1 MKRRPASTSNDKL
14 QLDMTP
20 MIDCTFQLIIFFML
34 QLKIIQPEGDFNI
47 NMPPQGGVPTPSN
60 GAIIP
65 DIKVTLKANPDGSL
79 QALMLGQRNLGNGP
93 KVYGQLNDE
102 ILQIIGKPGDPA
114 SKDTEVEID
123 IDYKLHFKHV
133 VSTVSACS
141 GKLDKKGR
149 LVRYIEKIKFTP
161 PKKPTA

>member
-1 MKRRPASTSNDKL
+1 MKRRPSTPQDKL

-47 NMPPQGGVPTPSN
+47 NMPPPGQGVPQV
-60 GAIIP
+60 GAVIP

-79 QALMLGQRNLGNGP
+79 NSLMLGQRNLGNGP
-93 KVYGQLNDE
+93 KVFDLLNAE
-102 ILQIIGKPGDPA
+102 ILNIIGRPGDA
-114 SKDTEVEID
+114 ATKDTEVEID
-123 IDYKLHFKHV
+123 IDYKLHFRHV

-161 PKKPTA
+161 PRKPD

>member
-1 MKRRPASTSNDKL
+1 MKRRLAPSNDKL

-47 NMPPQGGVPTPSN
+47 NMPPPGQGPQAL
-60 GAIIP
+60 GAVIP
-65 DIKVTLKANPDGSL
+65 DIKVTLKSNPDGSL
-79 QALMLGQRNLGNGP
+79 AALMLGQRNLGNSP
-93 KVYGQLNDE
+93 KVYGLLNEE
-102 ILQIIGKPGDPA
+102 ILQIIGRPGDPA
-114 SKDTEVEID
+114 TKDTEVEID

-133 VSTVSACS
+133 VATVSACS

-161 PKKPTA
+161 PRKPRE

>member
-1 MKRRPASTSNDKL
+1 MKRRPATTSNDKL

-47 NMPPQGGVPTPSN
+47 NMPPPGAAAPQV

-65 DIKVTLKANPDGSL
+65 DIKVTLKSNPDGSL
-79 QALMLGQRNLGNGP
+79 QSLMLGQRNLGNSP
-93 KVYGQLNDE
+93 KVFSQLNDE

-114 SKDTEVEID
+114 SQDTEVEID

-133 VSTVSACS
+133 VATVSACS

-161 PKKPTA
+161 PKKPL